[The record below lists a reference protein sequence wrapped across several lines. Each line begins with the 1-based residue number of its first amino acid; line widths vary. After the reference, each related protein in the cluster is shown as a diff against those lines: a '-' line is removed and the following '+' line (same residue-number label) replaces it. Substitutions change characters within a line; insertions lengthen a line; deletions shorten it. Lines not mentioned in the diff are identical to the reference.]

1 MICVLEHAEGCKGME
16 DLKSSIDYSEGQK
29 EAAHRILVELVNIFQ
44 EYEED
49 IRIVG
54 GWVPDL
60 MFPGE
65 GHIGSVDVD
74 VLINHLALHDEGYQN
89 MARILQGSGYREH
102 PDKYFSFVKTV
113 EVEGV
118 PYDVDVD
125 ILAGMYGG
133 TQPRKRSQHVQ
144 GVRALKATGGN
155 FAFDFPPQK
164 IHVEAKRPD
173 GAVDTANVSLVAV
186 VPYLIMKA
194 AAMGRGKAKDA
205 YDIYFLLKH
214 YRGGIMELAKEFQP
228 SGNRKLVQ
236 EMKEKLAGKFA
247 SADHSGP
254 KDVVDFLGLD
264 DEEDIE
270 LIKRDAYEQI
280 QALLDL
286 I

>member
-1 MICVLEHAEGCKGME
+1 MVKDE
-16 DLKSSIDYSEGQK
+16 DLKKSTDYSEGQK
-29 EAAHRILVELVNIFQ
+29 EAAHRILIELVNIFK

-49 IRIVG
+49 ILIVG

-102 PDKYFSFVKTV
+102 PDKFFSFVKTV
-113 EVEGV
+113 EVEGI
-118 PYDVDVD
+118 PFDVDVD

-133 TQPRKRSQHVQ
+133 TLPKRKSQHVQ
-144 GVRALKATGGN
+144 GIKALKATGGN

-173 GAVDTANVSLVAV
+173 GAYDVANVNVVAV

-194 AAMGRGKAKDA
+194 AAIGRGKAKDA

-214 YRGGIMELAKEFQP
+214 YRGGVKELAKEFQP
-228 SGNRKLVQ
+228 ITNRKLVQ
-236 EMKEKLAGKFA
+236 EMQEKMAGKFA
-247 SADHSGP
+247 SVDHAGP
-254 KDVVDFLGLD
+254 KDVADFLELD
-264 DEEDIE
+264 DDEDSE

-280 QALLDL
+280 QTLLNL

>member
-1 MICVLEHAEGCKGME
+1 MIRDE

-89 MARILQGSGYREH
+89 MARILQGSGYMEH

-113 EVEGV
+113 EVEGI

-133 TQPRKRSQHVQ
+133 TQPKKRSQHVQ

-173 GAVDTANVSLVAV
+173 GAVDTANVSVVAV
-186 VPYLIMKA
+186 VPYLIMKT

-214 YRGGIMELAKEFQP
+214 YRGGIMELSKKFQP

-254 KDVVDFLGLD
+254 KDVADFMGLD
-264 DEEDIE
+264 DEEEIE
-270 LIKRDAYEQI
+270 LVKRDAHEQI

>member
-1 MICVLEHAEGCKGME
+1 MIKDE
-16 DLKSSIDYSEGQK
+16 DLKNSVDYSKGQK
-29 EAAHRILVELVNIFQ
+29 EAAHRILVELVSIFK

-74 VLINHLALHDEGYQN
+74 VLINHLTLHDEGYQN
-89 MARILQGSGYREH
+89 MARVLQGSGYREH

-113 EVEGV
+113 EVEGIS
-118 PYDVDVD
+118 YDVDVD

-133 TQPRKRSQHVQ
+133 TQPKRRSQHVQ
-144 GVRALKATGGN
+144 GIKALKATGGN
-155 FAFDFPPQK
+155 CAFDFPPQK
-164 IHVEAKRPD
+164 IYVEAKRPD
-173 GAVDTANVSLVAV
+173 GAFDVVNVSVVAV

-214 YRGGIMELAKEFQP
+214 YRGGVRELAKEFQP
-228 SGNRKLVQ
+228 AENRKLIQ

-247 SADHSGP
+247 SADHAGP
-254 KDVVDFLGLD
+254 KDVADFLELSD
-264 DEEDIE
+264 DEEITMV
-270 LIKRDAYEQI
+270 KRDVYEQI
-280 QALLDL
+280 QALLNL

>member
-1 MICVLEHAEGCKGME
+1 MIKDE

-29 EAAHRILVELVNIFQ
+29 EAARRILVELINIFK
-44 EYEED
+44 EYEDD

-113 EVEGV
+113 EVEGI

-133 TQPRKRSQHVQ
+133 TQPKRRSQHVQ
-144 GVRALKATGGN
+144 GIKALKATGGN
-155 FAFDFPPQK
+155 YAFDFPPQK

-173 GAVDTANVSLVAV
+173 GAFDTANVSVIAV

-205 YDIYFLLKH
+205 YDVYFLLKH
-214 YRGGIMELAKEFQP
+214 YRGGVNELAKDFRTA
-228 SGNRKLVQ
+228 GNSRLVQ

-247 SADHSGP
+247 SVYHAGP
-254 KDVVDFLGLD
+254 KDVADFLGLD
-264 DEEDIE
+264 DDEDIA
-270 LIKRDAYEQI
+270 LVKRDAYEQI
-280 QALLDL
+280 QALLKL

>member
-1 MICVLEHAEGCKGME
+1 MIRDE

-89 MARILQGSGYREH
+89 MARILQGTGYKEH

-133 TQPRKRSQHVQ
+133 TQPKKRSQHVQ

-155 FAFDFPPQK
+155 FAFDFPAQK
-164 IHVEAKRPD
+164 VHVEAKRPD
-173 GAVDTANVSLVAV
+173 GAFDVANVSVVAV

-214 YRGGIMELAKEFQP
+214 YRGGIKELAKEFQP
-228 SGNRKLVQ
+228 VENRRLVQ

-247 SADHSGP
+247 SVDHAGP
-254 KDVVDFLGLD
+254 KDVVDFLGLED
-264 DEEDIE
+264 DEDIE
-270 LIKRDAYEQI
+270 VVKRDACEQV
-280 QALLDL
+280 QALLNL
-286 I
+286 V

>member
-1 MICVLEHAEGCKGME
+1 MIKDE

-29 EAAHRILVELVNIFQ
+29 EAAHRILVELVNIFK
-44 EYEED
+44 EYKDD

-74 VLINHLALHDEGYQN
+74 VLINHLTLHDEGYQN

-113 EVEGV
+113 EIEGI

-133 TQPRKRSQHVQ
+133 IQLKKRSQHVQ
-144 GVRALKATGGN
+144 GIRALKATGGN

-164 IHVEAKRPD
+164 IHLEAKRPD
-173 GAVDTANVSLVAV
+173 RVCDVANVSVVAA

-214 YRGGIMELAKEFQP
+214 YRGGIKELAMEFQP
-228 SGNRKLVQ
+228 AGNRKLVQ
-236 EMKEKLAGKFA
+236 EMKEKLSGKFA
-247 SADHSGP
+247 SADHAGP
-254 KDVVDFLGLD
+254 KDVADFLGLED
-264 DEEDIE
+264 DEDVE
-270 LIKRDAYEQI
+270 LIKRDAYEQV
-280 QALLDL
+280 QALLNL
-286 I
+286 V